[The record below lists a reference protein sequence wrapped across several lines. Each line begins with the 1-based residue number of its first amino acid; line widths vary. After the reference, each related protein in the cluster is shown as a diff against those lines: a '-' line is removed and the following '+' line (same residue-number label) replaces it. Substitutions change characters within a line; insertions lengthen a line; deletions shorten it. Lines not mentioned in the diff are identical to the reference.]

1 MRKAIAIL
9 LFTIISVTATEGY
22 QVFKISVLLH
32 HFQEHL
38 ILQPNLSFLDYISEH
53 YTKVHHHDEHDNS
66 LPYQHDECFEGNIS
80 SLYTPEKVQHTS
92 IIPYS
97 TIPTYIPNT
106 PQVPEIP
113 YSDIWQPPKI

>member
-9 LFTIISVTATEGY
+9 LLTIISVTATEGY
-22 QVFKISVLLH
+22 QVFKVPVLLH
-32 HFQEHL
+32 HFQEHKT
-38 ILQPNLSFLDYISEH
+38 IQPTLSFVEFISDH

-80 SLYTPEKVQHTS
+80 SFYTPETQHTT

-97 TIPTYIPNT
+97 IIPTYIPKT
-106 PQVPEIP
+106 PSVPEIP